1 MATDS
6 RVLFHLYKK
15 FLKVSPL
22 RSEKLLKTY
31 LKYPKMTYTALIK
44 YGISQCLQGMSL
56 QTARNSCMKAAVL
69 GTFVVLKDKDATR

>member
-1 MATDS
+1 
-6 RVLFHLYKK
+6 
-15 FLKVSPL
+15 
-22 RSEKLLKTY
+22 
-31 LKYPKMTYTALIK
+31 MTYTALIK